1 MKWRER
7 LLKPWPVVASAALL
21 LLAFPPFNLSLL
33 VFVAAAPWI
42 ASLRK
47 TDPKGALRSSALF
60 GALYIAGQMYWVV
73 PFIADWTKKPALA
86 LVPWAVCAV
95 LGALIYLPLGWLVQ
109 KCWAYRWAWLIP
121 FVWAGHEAFRAYL
134 VVLAFPWGILAN
146 PLWSFPQFVQLASF
160 GTVFAVSA
168 WSMVPNIVLA
178 MFVWP
183 PERDGRKLAP
193 DTRSTFR
200 AALVFGSLMM
210 VSAYRYAN
218 PPSVQKKVVTL
229 GQPGIDMAF
238 TPRDVRK
245 LDLAAAGTLIQSRAL
260 SQGSEILFL
269 PEGFSDDDPRIPPF
283 SPLGERPGLSVVLG
297 GKRPADGSF
306 YQTAFSYDDGAWD
319 YADKTRLVVFGEYV
333 PFRGSPLLANFN
345 LPGGDLTPAKEL
357 KTLKVSGVTI
367 GPLLCFEGVFP
378 DLADRHGRLGAQ
390 VLAQLSI
397 DDWYEKTPA
406 WEQLWQSSVW
416 RSIESGLPLVRVG
429 GRGQTLATD
438 VRGNVTTV
446 VPQGKMAAA
455 RVELGVPS
463 GSDAF
468 AYRMAFPYFCWA
480 LCGSVAIYSIVDRLA
495 AKRAAGK
502 PAPTG

>member
-1 MKWRER
+1 LRWRDR
-7 LLKPWPVVASAALL
+7 LLKPWPILASVVLL
-21 LLAFPPFNLSLL
+21 LAAFPPFNLSLL

-42 ASLRK
+42 ASLRL
-47 TDPKGALRSSALF
+47 TDGRGALRSSALF
-60 GALYIAGQMYWVV
+60 GALYIAGQMFWVV
-73 PFIADWTKKPALA
+73 PFVTDWTHKPLLA
-86 LVPWAVCAV
+86 LVPWAVCAF

-109 KCWAYRWAWLIP
+109 KCWSLGWAWLIP

-168 WSMVPNIVLA
+168 WLMVPNLVLA

-183 PERDGRKLAP
+183 PVKDGQKLAP

-200 AALVFGSLMM
+200 AALVFGSLML
-210 VSAYRYAN
+210 VSAYRYGN
-218 PPSVQKKVVTL
+218 PPPVEKTVVTL

-245 LDLAAAGTLIQSRAL
+245 LDLVAAGSLIQSRAL
-260 SQGSEILFL
+260 TQGSRILFL
-269 PEGFSDDDPRIPPF
+269 PEGFSDEDPRHAPY
-283 SPLGERPGLSVVLG
+283 SPLGETPEMSVVMG
-297 GKRPADGSF
+297 GKRPAGGSY
-306 YQTAFSYDDGAWD
+306 YQTAFSFDEGKWD
-319 YADKTRLVVFGEYV
+319 FADKTRLVVFGEYV

-345 LPGGDLTPAKEL
+345 LPGGDLTEAKEL
-357 KTLKVSGVTI
+357 KTLKVQGVTI

-390 VLAQLSI
+390 MLAQLSI

-446 VPQGKMAAA
+446 VPKGKMAAA
-455 RVELGVPS
+455 RVEVGVPS

-468 AYRMAFPYFCWA
+468 AYRMAFPAFCWA
-480 LCGSVAIYSIVDRLA
+480 LCGSVTLYAIVNAQVGRRASRQ
-495 AKRAAGK
+495 AKD
-502 PAPTG
+502 PS